1 MKQVL
6 LLVSCLVGCLVN
18 SAQAQQIIPL
28 YDGAVPNA
36 RATSKKEIN
45 ENGMYR
51 DVVTPYT
58 RIYQTR
64 KTQRD
69 CGHRNCWGR
78 LWRSCL

>member
-51 DVVTPYT
+51 DVVTL
-58 RIYQTR
+58 
-64 KTQRD
+64 
-69 CGHRNCWGR
+69 H
-78 LWRSCL
+78 